1 MNTNKLYLLANEAAE
16 LMARGEELRTELES
30 VTNRLNEI
38 HELIAKEVREQYD
51 ESKVGT
57 IVIIR

>member
-1 MNTNKLYLLANEAAE
+1 MNKLYLLANEAAE
-16 LMARGEELRTELES
+16 LMARGDALKTELES
-30 VTNRLNEI
+30 VTERLNEI
-38 HELIAKEVREQYD
+38 HELLAKEVREQND